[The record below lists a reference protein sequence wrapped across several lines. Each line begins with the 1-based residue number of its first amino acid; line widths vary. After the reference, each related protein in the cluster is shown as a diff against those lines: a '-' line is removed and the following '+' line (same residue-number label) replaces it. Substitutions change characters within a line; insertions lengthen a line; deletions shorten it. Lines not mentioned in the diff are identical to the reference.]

1 MLICFPSLPMLAIIF
16 VVRPA
21 ASSHQRDPLADM
33 LEDFI
38 RGLVNEEDYEP
49 DPEKEKAEE
58 RLKEMGA

>member
-1 MLICFPSLPMLAIIF
+1 MLAIIF